1 MDPEDESLEFE
12 RDQYQRDQ
20 QERDEKRGRELLSTI
35 DFGLQVQA
43 FLDGEIG
50 QQILKDA
57 EEQVLDLM
65 KALVDLDP
73 EKREDRD
80 QIRHIRQK
88 IGILNHWQ
96 DAFAGYILAGRQAEL
111 ELQETD

>member
-12 RDQYQRDQ
+12 RDQ

-50 QQILKDA
+50 RQILSDS
-57 EEQVLDLM
+57 EERVLDLM
-65 KALVDLDP
+65 KAIVDLDP
-73 EKREDRD
+73 DKRDDRD